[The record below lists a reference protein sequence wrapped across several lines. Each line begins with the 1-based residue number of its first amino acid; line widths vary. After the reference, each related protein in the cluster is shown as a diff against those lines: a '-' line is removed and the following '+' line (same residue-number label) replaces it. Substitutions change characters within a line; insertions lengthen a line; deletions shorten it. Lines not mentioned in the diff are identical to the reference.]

1 VAKKTFRLSTS
12 ASKVGSKIVE
22 LQYAGRTST
31 REWACFPGLTE
42 LTLQSIASS
51 LNDATVELKL
61 TTEHS
66 VLLQIC
72 MGEVYSSVISQNES
86 GNGGVLR

>member
-1 VAKKTFRLSTS
+1 
-12 ASKVGSKIVE
+12 
-22 LQYAGRTST
+22 
-31 REWACFPGLTE
+31 
-42 LTLQSIASS
+42 LQSIASS